1 MEKQYGSIW
10 DWLKANSR
18 PEEQDARRGEREV
31 GHRLDDETLLALER
45 EAEAAARLRE
55 GRRRSGELPGGG

>member
-18 PEEQDARRGEREV
+18 PEEQDAPRGELEV
-31 GHRLDDETLLALER
+31 GHRVDDETLLALEL
-45 EAEAAARLRE
+45 EGEAAARLRE
-55 GRRRSGELPGGG
+55 GKQRIG